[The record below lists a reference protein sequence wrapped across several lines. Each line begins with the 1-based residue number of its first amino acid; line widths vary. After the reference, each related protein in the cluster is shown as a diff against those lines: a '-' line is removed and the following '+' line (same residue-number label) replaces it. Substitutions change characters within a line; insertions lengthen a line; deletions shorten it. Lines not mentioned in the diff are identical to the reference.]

1 MAWIKGTLCVLIT
14 LMSAQAQAGVTL
26 SPYVSLRSTKA
37 IKPVVGDKSK
47 ESSQTK
53 QRQEAGL
60 RGSLKFWRLF
70 GVMASAGQSKLTT
83 TVKTQDAVDEYGEI
97 DYNRDLNVSTN
108 DPESEL
114 KTTETQRNARLTAFI
129 DPGFWIFI
137 MRARLGVTA
146 TQRLVE
152 VEETGKDK
160 VTKVFGPT
168 YKPNSGVGFG
178 IKFSPSF
185 YAMAEYNFFHYKF
198 PEWEPYERELA
209 VSVNISL

>member
-1 MAWIKGTLCVLIT
+1 MFWIKGTVCVFLALI
-14 LMSAQAQAGVTL
+14 SAQAQAGITL

-37 IKPVVGDKSK
+37 IKPVANDKSK
-47 ESSQTK
+47 ESSQTQ

-60 RGSLKFWRLF
+60 RGSLKFFRLF
-70 GVMASAGQSKLTT
+70 GIMASAGQSKLTT
-83 TVKTQDAVDEYGEI
+83 TVKTQDAVDEYGEF
-97 DYNRDLNVSTN
+97 DYNKDLNVSTN
-108 DPESEL
+108 DPESEV
-114 KTTETQRNARLTAFI
+114 KTTETQRNARLTAVF

-146 TQRLVE
+146 TQRQLE

-168 YKPNSGVGFG
+168 YKPNTGVGFG
-178 IKFSPSF
+178 VKFTSNF
-185 YAMAEYNFFHYKF
+185 YAMAEYNFYHYKF
-198 PEWEPYERELA
+198 PEWEPFERELA

>member
-1 MAWIKGTLCVLIT
+1 MVWVKGTLCVLLAMI
-14 LMSAQAQAGVTL
+14 SAQAQAGVTL

-37 IKPVVGDKSK
+37 IKPVAGDRSK
-47 ESSQTK
+47 ESSQTQ

-70 GVMASAGQSKLTT
+70 GVMASAGQSKVTT
-83 TVKTQDAVDEYGEI
+83 TVKTQEAVDEYGEI
-97 DYNRDLNVSTN
+97 DYNKDLNVSTDN
-108 DPESEL
+108 PDSEV
-114 KTTETQRNARLTAFI
+114 KTTETQRNARLTAFF

-146 TQRLVE
+146 TQRLLE

-168 YKPNSGVGFG
+168 YKPNTGVGFG
-178 IKFSPSF
+178 IKFTPNF

-198 PEWEPYERELA
+198 PEWEPFERELA
-209 VSVNISL
+209 LSVNISL